1 MKWFGAPDNRN
12 LWDIWN
18 KQCDPLLVYWK
29 SNHEKIGNHERQ
41 VWKIHVREICE
52 VIKENM
58 S

>member
-29 SNHEKIGNHERQ
+29 SNHEKIGNHER
-41 VWKIHVREICE
+41 
-52 VIKENM
+52 
-58 S
+58 